1 MSEALATAAKA
12 LLKMIVIDT
21 ATDKKKRNAVLIVI
35 GSILVGLLML
45 ILLPI
50 IVFISLGSVEP
61 PETDLQFD
69 EAAFISQLSPEQQ
82 ENISAVEADG
92 QAIIYAMAAADLREQ
107 TIKAQLIYMSYFDG
121 NRLTD
126 FTAYT
131 EHFSQNDERLIQ
143 SLNADYSLDID
154 YTEFKRTYTL
164 VMNST
169 INEYMFTD
177 SSTKN
182 SADLAAWC
190 RNAYESGWGYADNCF
205 GERTG
210 EDRIRCTDNV
220 GLIMGYVRYD
230 NENKIFNDDVVDM
243 LYYTEQ
249 GSIDTM
255 PDIQG
260 VGVFNG
266 ADFGVYVG
274 GGEVVFSSAIGGCVQ
289 RQALSDGEWNSWC
302 TFDAVSYPKE
312 VTEQETETTTGGA

>member
-1 MSEALATAAKA
+1 MSEALAAAAKA
-12 LLKMIVIDT
+12 LLKMIAVDT

-35 GSILVGLLML
+35 GSVLVGLLML
-45 ILLPI
+45 ILLPV
-50 IVFISLGSVEP
+50 IVFMSLGSIEP
-61 PETDLQFD
+61 PETDFQFD

-82 ENISAVEADG
+82 GNISAVEADG
-92 QAIIYAMAAADLREQ
+92 QAIADAMAVADLREQ

-121 NRLTD
+121 NRITD
-126 FTAYT
+126 FADYAD
-131 EHFSQNDERLIQ
+131 HFTQNDEQLIY
-143 SLNADYSLDID
+143 SLNSDYSLDID
-154 YTEFKRTYTL
+154 YDEFRRTYTL

-177 SSTKN
+177 RYTKN

-210 EDRIRCTDNV
+210 EERIRCADNV

-230 NENKIFNDDVVDM
+230 AENNSFTDDIVDM
-243 LYYTEQ
+243 YYTEQ
-249 GSIDTM
+249 GDIDTM
-255 PDIQG
+255 PDILG

-266 ADFGVYVG
+266 ADFGVYIG

>member
-1 MSEALATAAKA
+1 MSEAIAAAGKA
-12 LLKMIVIDT
+12 LLKMIAIDFV
-21 ATDKKKRNAVLIVI
+21 TDEKKRNTILIAI
-35 GSILVGLLML
+35 GSIIVGLLML

-50 IVFISLGSVEP
+50 IVFMSLGSIEP

-92 QAIIYAMAAADLREQ
+92 QAIADAMAAADLREQ

-121 NRLTD
+121 NRLAD
-126 FTAYT
+126 FTAYA
-131 EHFSQNDERLIQ
+131 EHFSQNDERIIQ

-169 INEYMFTD
+169 INEYMFTN

-182 SADLAAWC
+182 AADLAAWC
-190 RNAYESGWGYADNCF
+190 RNAYESGWGYADNSF

-210 EDRIRCTDNV
+210 DEHIRCADNV

-230 NENKIFNDDVVDM
+230 NKNKIFTDDIVDM
-243 LYYTEQ
+243 YYTVR
-249 GSIDTM
+249 GDIDTI

-260 VGVFNG
+260 LGVFNG
-266 ADFGVYVG
+266 TDFGVYIG

-289 RQALSDGEWNSWC
+289 RQALSDGEWTSWC
-302 TFDAVSYPKE
+302 TFDAVSYP
-312 VTEQETETTTGGA
+312 QETTESTTEITTGA

>member
-1 MSEALATAAKA
+1 MSEALAAAAKA
-12 LLKMIVIDT
+12 LLKMIAIDT

-35 GSILVGLLML
+35 GSVLVGLLML
-45 ILLPI
+45 ILLPV
-50 IVFISLGSVEP
+50 IVFMSLGSVEP
-61 PETDLQFD
+61 PETDLHFD
-69 EAAFISQLSPEQQ
+69 EAAFLSQLSPKQQ
-82 ENISAVEADG
+82 ENIAAVEADG
-92 QAIIYAMAAADLREQ
+92 QAIADAMAAMGLQEQ
-107 TIKAQLIYMSYFDG
+107 TIKAQLIYMSYLEG

-126 FTAYT
+126 FTAYA
-131 EHFSQNDERLIQ
+131 EHFTQNDEQLIQ

-177 SSTKN
+177 NSTKN
-182 SADLAAWC
+182 TIDLAAWC
-190 RNAYESGWGYADNCF
+190 RNAYESGWGYSDNCF

-210 EDRIRCTDNV
+210 EEHIRCADNV

-230 NENKIFNDDVVDM
+230 TENKTFTDDIVDM
-243 LYYTEQ
+243 YYTEQ
-249 GSIDTM
+249 GGIDTM

-289 RQALSDGEWNSWC
+289 RQALSDGDWTSWC
-302 TFDAVSYPKE
+302 TFDAVIYP
-312 VTEQETETTTGGA
+312 QETTESTTETAIGA

>member
-12 LLKMIVIDT
+12 LLKMIAIDT

-126 FTAYT
+126 FTAYA
-131 EHFSQNDERLIQ
+131 EYFSKDDEQLIQ

-190 RNAYESGWGYADNCF
+190 MNAYESGWGYADNCF

-210 EDRIRCTDNV
+210 EDCISCADNV

-230 NENKIFNDDVVDM
+230 NESKTFTDDIVDM
-243 LYYTEQ
+243 YYTEQ
-249 GSIDTM
+249 GGIDTM
-255 PDIQG
+255 ADIQG

-266 ADFGVYVG
+266 ADFGVYIG

-289 RQALSDGEWNSWC
+289 RQALSDGDWTSWC
-302 TFDAVSYPKE
+302 TFDAVSYP
-312 VTEQETETTTGGA
+312 QETTESTTETATGA

>member
-12 LLKMIVIDT
+12 LLKMIAIDT

-50 IVFISLGSVEP
+50 IVFMSLGSVEP

-69 EAAFISQLSPEQQ
+69 ESAFISQLSPEQQ

-92 QAIIYAMAAADLREQ
+92 QAIVDAMAAAGLREQ

-126 FTAYT
+126 FTAYA
-131 EHFSQNDERLIQ
+131 EHFSQDDEQLIQ
-143 SLNADYSLDID
+143 SLNTDYNLDID

-190 RNAYESGWGYADNCF
+190 RNAYESGWGYVDNSF
-205 GERTG
+205 GEHTG
-210 EDRIRCTDNV
+210 EDRIRCADNV
-220 GLIMGYVRYD
+220 GLIMGYVRFD
-230 NENKIFNDDVVDM
+230 TENKTFTDEIIDM
-243 LYYTEQ
+243 YYTEQ

-266 ADFGVYVG
+266 TDFGVYIG

-289 RQALSDGEWNSWC
+289 RQALSDGNWNSWC
-302 TFDAVSYPKE
+302 TFDAVTYPQE
-312 VTEQETETTTGGA
+312 VTGQETETTTGGA

>member
-12 LLKMIVIDT
+12 LLKMTAIDT

-50 IVFISLGSVEP
+50 IVFMSLGSVEP

-69 EAAFISQLSPEQQ
+69 EAAFISQQSPEQQ
-82 ENISAVEADG
+82 ENIRAVEAAG
-92 QAIIYAMAAADLREQ
+92 RAIAEAMAAADLREQ

-126 FTAYT
+126 FTTYA
-131 EHFSQNDERLIQ
+131 EHFTQDDEQLIQ
-143 SLNADYSLDID
+143 SLNSDYSLDID

-182 SADLAAWC
+182 SVDLAAWC
-190 RNAYESGWGYADNCF
+190 RNAYESGLGYADNCF

-210 EDRIRCTDNV
+210 EDRIRCADNV

-230 NENKIFNDDVVDM
+230 TESKSFTDDIVDM
-243 LYYTEQ
+243 YYTVR
-249 GSIDTM
+249 GDIDTM
-255 PDIQG
+255 HGIQG

-266 ADFGVYVG
+266 TDFGVYVG
-274 GGEVVFSSAIGGCVQ
+274 GGQVVFSSAIGGCVQ
-289 RQALSDGEWNSWC
+289 RQALSDGDWTSWC
-302 TFDAVSYPKE
+302 TFDAVSYPQE
-312 VTEQETETTTGGA
+312 TTESTTETTTGA